1 MFSRGKRASVQPT
14 ASGRRAAVVGS
25 GPNGLT
31 AAAVLAK
38 AGWQIDIYEK
48 SDAPGGAARSRD
60 TLGPGTIVDLG
71 AAGHPFGVASP
82 IFRELELEQHGL
94 EWLHSEYPLAHPL
107 GDRPAAVLHRDLDA
121 TAAELGPDA
130 TAWRRIHR
138 PVTAN
143 VDAQLENL
151 LGPLLRFPKHPL
163 RLAAFA
169 PSALPS
175 ASALTRLAFK
185 NPAARALFLGSA
197 AHVIAPLDQP
207 FTGAFGT
214 LFGGLGQTGGWP
226 VPRGG
231 TQAIVDALISV
242 IESAG
247 GRIHTDAEVTDL
259 RALPEVDATLLNL
272 TPRQV
277 LRLEGPQI
285 DALSRRMRHSLGHW
299 RYGVGAHK
307 VDYLLSG
314 PVPWADA
321 RVGQATTVH
330 VAGSAGQL
338 QRAESLAANGL
349 MPEKPF
355 VMVGQQQ
362 VADPSRASG
371 PAAGYTV
378 IWTYAHVPHG
388 YEEQYPGEVA
398 ERIETQIE
406 RFAPGFRD
414 LIVFR
419 NETSPAQLEAWNP
432 NLIGG
437 DVAGGAMTG
446 MQAIFR
452 PGFTLDPYR
461 LVGEDAP
468 GRHDARVASAPAEQA
483 GGRLYLCSA
492 STPPGAGVHG
502 MPGAWAAR
510 AALADFPSLVGTSE
524 RHPH

>member
-1 MFSRGKRASVQPT
+1 MGQHSPRSAAQSAAKRATKPAT
-14 ASGRRAAVVGS
+14 NGRHATVVGS

-31 AAAVLAK
+31 AAAILAK
-38 AGWQIDIYEK
+38 AGWQVDVYEK
-48 SDAPGGAARSRD
+48 NATPGGAARSQA

-94 EWLHSEYPLAHPL
+94 EWLHSDFPLAHPL
-107 GDRPAAVLHRDLDA
+107 DGRPAAVLHRDLDA
-121 TAAELGPDA
+121 TASELGRDA
-130 TAWRRIHR
+130 KAWRRIHR
-138 PVTAN
+138 PVTTN
-143 VDAQLENL
+143 IDAQLENL
-151 LGPLLRFPKHPL
+151 LGPMLRWPKHPL

-175 ASALTRLAFK
+175 ASALTRLAFAGA
-185 NPAARALFLGSA
+185 PARALFMGSA
-197 AHVIAPLDQP
+197 AHAIAPLDQV

-214 LFGGLGQTGGWP
+214 LFGSLGQVGGWP

-231 TQAIVDALISV
+231 TQAIVDALVSV

-247 GRIHTDAEVTDL
+247 GRIHTDAEVHDL
-259 RALPEVDATLLNL
+259 RALPDADATLLNL

-277 LRLEGPQI
+277 LKLQGPQV
-285 DALSRRMRHSLGHW
+285 DGLRARVRGRLGRW
-299 RYGVGAHK
+299 RYGVGAFK
-307 VDYLLSG
+307 VDFLLRE
-314 PVPWADA
+314 PIPWADA

-330 VAGSAGQL
+330 VVGSAGEL
-338 QRAESLAANGL
+338 QRAESLAAAGL

-362 VADPSRASG
+362 VADPSRAAG
-371 PAAGYTV
+371 PAAGYHV

-388 YEEQYPGEVA
+388 YVEQRPGEVA
-398 ERIETQIE
+398 ERIEQQIE

-414 LIVFR
+414 LVVFR
-419 NETSPAQLEAWNP
+419 NETSPAQLEAENP

-446 MQAIFR
+446 LQSLLR
-452 PGFTLDPYR
+452 PGLTLDPYR
-461 LVGEDAP
+461 LSGA
-468 GRHDARVASAPAEQA
+468 G
-483 GGRLYLCSA
+483 GGRLYLASS

-510 AALADFPSLVGTSE
+510 AVLHDFSSIQ
-524 RHPH
+524 